1 MANFLNRAKY
11 YASSIAKTPFPK
23 YSRCPN
29 CGGRPAA
36 VVDRKYLI
44 TSLAR
49 CSQCDLLYRRP
60 ASTERELSGFYLASY
75 KTDNTNTPSDRSPET
90 YRDLEVLKR
99 PRDYSDYVRVLR
111 ALGCA
116 HGAKIFEYGCSWG
129 YGSAQL
135 RAGGFDIT
143 GYEISANN
151 RKFAREV
158 LGLTIVDDF
167 KVFAQDLP
175 APAFDVFFSSHVL
188 EHLARLQPIF
198 DLARRLVKPGGY
210 FVFFVPNGSEVF
222 MKANRARWRRLW
234 GEVHPLFL
242 DERFFTKAFAGE
254 PVLLGASPVDGAVLA
269 DFAANGR
276 TTLAPLDGKELT
288 CVVKVGAGSS
298 S

>member
-1 MANFLNRAKY
+1 MANFINRARY
-11 YASSIAKTPFPK
+11 YATSLGKLPFPR
-23 YSRCPN
+23 YARCPN
-29 CGGRPAA
+29 CGGRASA
-36 VVDRKYLI
+36 IVDRKYLI

-49 CSQCDLLYRRP
+49 CGECDLLFRRP
-60 ASTERELSGFYLASY
+60 ANTEAELNGYYLSDYSTD
-75 KTDNTNTPSDRSPET
+75 KTNTPRDRNPAKYADVEA
-90 YRDLEVLKR
+90 LKAVK
-99 PRDYSDYVRVLR
+99 DASEYVRVLR
-111 ALGCA
+111 ALGVGE
-116 HGAKIFEYGCSWG
+116 GARVFDYGCSWG

-135 RAGGFDIT
+135 RAGGFDVT

-158 LGLTIVDDF
+158 LGLAIVDDF
-167 KVFAQDLP
+167 KAFAQDLQ

-222 MKANRARWRRLW
+222 MKANRTRWRRLW

-288 CVVKVGAGSS
+288 CIVKVGAG
-298 S
+298 